1 MNSMS
6 KYIRLDLSDLSDAE
20 LKSCEKAIDTLKW
33 KCDKEM
39 QSDEGTVSLYS
50 YRDVWDV
57 LSVLG
62 AHIRGELVDR
72 NHAEYTKEHKK
83 REKGT
88 AVVHSHKKAVKLV
101 HVAKKS

>member
-1 MNSMS
+1 MSSMS
-6 KYIRLDLSDLSDAE
+6 KYIRLDLSDLSSEE
-20 LKSCEKAIDTLKW
+20 LKTIEKSLETLQW

-39 QSDEGTVSLYS
+39 QSGSETVSLSS

-72 NHAEYTKEHKK
+72 NHADYTKEHEK
-83 REKGT
+83 RKKGT